1 MLLVPE
7 NATGALFNVK
17 RTHAIPVGIEH
28 RGLVCR
34 CFLQTLKSFHS
45 LLGLDFELLR
55 VKRALLPVL
64 RTRWLKS
71 LLGL

>member
-28 RGLVCR
+28 RRLV
-34 CFLQTLKSFHS
+34 
-45 LLGLDFELLR
+45 
-55 VKRALLPVL
+55 
-64 RTRWLKS
+64 
-71 LLGL
+71 